1 MSTLISL
8 FKKAAMRVADSIPI
22 RRLDF
27 EFSDAMDLVFIE
39 DDPALSYLFV
49 GSWMMLPH
57 LEPFLIR
64 TVQAALEQIRNDR
77 LREEAVRFCAQEGQ
91 HFRQHQKMNDVVKR
105 IHPAGPRLAELE
117 REVAAMFED
126 WSANRPLKFC
136 LAYGEGF
143 ESMTCAAARAQMEI
157 GMFDYMKEPIRG
169 LMYWHIMEEVEHRT
183 VAHDVYHACGGNY
196 FHRMKLAMFFQRHYL
211 GLCQRFQAAMLEAA
225 PDVVARYR
233 RPELEAKRKARLAAY
248 TKAFTPKLLATYMP
262 WYSPGAVPLPESYE
276 GARKTYSDLA
286 VSVR

>member
-1 MSTLISL
+1 MG
-8 FKKAAMRVADSIPI
+8 VADSIPI

-27 EFSDAMDLVFIE
+27 EFADDMDLVFIE

-64 TVQAALEQIRNDR
+64 TVQAALDQVKNDR
-77 LREEAVRFCAQEGQ
+77 LREEAIRFCAQEGQ
-91 HFRQHQKMNDVVKR
+91 HFRQHQKMNEVVKR

-117 REVAAMFED
+117 HEVAAIFED
-126 WSANRPLKFC
+126 WSANKPLKFC

-143 ESMTCAAARAQMEI
+143 ESMTCAAARAQMQT

-196 FHRMKLAMFFQRHYL
+196 LHRMKLAMFFQRHYL
-211 GLCQRFQAAMLEAA
+211 GLCKRFQAAMIEAA
-225 PDVVARYR
+225 PEVMARYQQ
-233 RPELEAKRKARLAAY
+233 PEMEAKRQARMSAY
-248 TKAFTPKLLATYMP
+248 TKAFMPKLLATYTP
-262 WYSPGAVPLPESYE
+262 WYSPSSVPLPPSYE
-276 GARKTYSDLA
+276 GARRTFSDLA
-286 VSVR
+286 LSVR